1 MTLTFSKSQF
11 LAALTES
18 HTLREMVYNSLSGIT
33 AGNAVDYYAEQ
44 IRTRFPN
51 FKGNEKI
58 AAIKWLRE
66 NLTSPDELYAFDRAG
81 YDCYTP
87 IAGSNKILSLAGAK
101 KFVESL

>member
-18 HTLREMVYNSLSGIT
+18 HTLREMVYNSLSGIS
-33 AGNAVDYYAEQ
+33 AGNALDYYAGQ

-66 NLTSPDELYAFDRAG
+66 NLTSPDELYAFERAG
-81 YDCYTP
+81 YDCYAP
-87 IAGSNKILSLAGAK
+87 ASGYDKIISLAGAK
-101 KFVESL
+101 KFVESV